1 MHAYDLD
8 TLAGHQI
15 VVKNAQD
22 GEEVRYTGWTGKNNG
37 QRCSDDL

>member
-8 TLAGHQI
+8 TIAGHQI

-22 GEEVRYTGWTGKNNG
+22 GGEDSLHWMDRKEQWTKMF
-37 QRCSDDL
+37 

>member
-22 GEEVRYTGWTGKNNG
+22 GDKFVTLDG
-37 QRCSDDL
+37 QERTMDKMFL